1 MHHNMRLYPSPG
13 SSPEPQT
20 GGIDVHLRGNRSKP
34 FFRVAEHTYRFH
46 DQEANS
52 NKAYYLFYFFYYTNY
67 DHGCQWLLPP
77 RLGLTLVSCMT
88 TCAIPTC
95 KPANRCQAP
104 NRGISRFFITNKD
117 MHSKQTCKDTFF
129 AGLGFRS
136 AVALRRPTSSDH
148 AVPAWLLLSAVYK
161 REPLRHLVALR
172 IHLVQICLDP
182 RVIDA

>member
-1 MHHNMRLYPSPG
+1 MTTPATLNRKWSVPIIWA
-13 SSPEPQT
+13 QT
-20 GGIDVHLRGNRSKP
+20 I
-34 FFRVAEHTYRFH
+34 FMY
-46 DQEANS
+46 S
-52 NKAYYLFYFFYYTNY
+52 NKGLAHLMS
-67 DHGCQWLLPP
+67 CQRELGREGHVFPFSIVANLQIGVKPP
-77 RLGLTLVSCMT
+77 IVGFQVSPFLTK
-88 TCAIPTC
+88 TCT
-95 KPANRCQAP
+95 ANRPAKI
-104 NRGISRFFITNKD
+104 R
-117 MHSKQTCKDTFF
+117 FF